1 MTQEELDAIMAGE
14 LDFESEPLSDE
25 VSVLDSDLLAPSRD
39 VSLEDVEKEE
49 VVTPPPATR
58 EHRVVEQLDD
68 VTRDS
73 EEKAGEIF
81 DALEGVMGDV
91 EGALSAVE
99 KIQVIAEDF
108 EDLFMTLRKK
118 FPHIRRFNAAA
129 AQAVALHKLADETV
143 DLLQGADT
151 KILGAMDTMQYQDI
165 HRQKIERVINI
176 MRALNRYLSALFEGK
191 IEDEKRAT
199 SARHIAGDRGAEP
212 VLSNDDI
219 EALIA
224 QFGGDGKKEK
234 DG

>member
-25 VSVLDSDLLAPSRD
+25 VSVLDSDLLRSADD
-39 VSLEDVEKEE
+39 VSLDDVKKDE
-49 VVTPPPATR
+49 VLTPPPATP

-73 EEKAGEIF
+73 EEKASEIF
-81 DALEGVMGDV
+81 DALEGVLGDV
-91 EGALSAVE
+91 ESALSALE
-99 KIQVIAEDF
+99 KMQVIAEDF
-108 EDLFMTLRKK
+108 EDLFMTLREK
-118 FPHIRRFNAAA
+118 FPHIKRFNSAA
-129 AQAVALHKLADETV
+129 AQAVVLHRLADETV

-191 IEDEKRAT
+191 IEDEKRVT
-199 SARHIAGDRGAEP
+199 SARHIQGDRGTEE

-224 QFGGDGKKEK
+224 QFGGDGKN
-234 DG
+234 G